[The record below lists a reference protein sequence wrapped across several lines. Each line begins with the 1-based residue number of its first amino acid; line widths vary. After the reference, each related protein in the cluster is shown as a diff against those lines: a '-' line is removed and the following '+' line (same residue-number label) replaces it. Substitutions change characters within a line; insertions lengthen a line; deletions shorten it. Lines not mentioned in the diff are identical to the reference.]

1 MNARDQK
8 AGTSADS
15 AVASRVA
22 SDVASADGKEAT
34 SLMFLN
40 EVTRKFDSWEVS
52 VYMAHMEEYSYTW
65 EGQQRKGKFFKC
77 TLVWMPDNTQYCYA
91 EIRKTKGSPADIF
104 EKAVDTY
111 RDGFRFRMSKV
122 ALNGQTKL
130 EYNNAPCK
138 AVVDLTKTTMTKLL
152 DTGTTITPQPSITC
166 SECLDFNKVQAFDIT
181 ALVDSV
187 SERRDV
193 RDERKVR
200 DVYLIDGTVSTR
212 PVPKKPSGVSS
223 PVEESTAR
231 LHLLFQGLMDTL
243 HLTKC

>member
-1 MNARDQK
+1 M
-8 AGTSADS
+8 
-15 AVASRVA
+15 ASRAA

-111 RDGFRFRMSKV
+111 RDGFRFRISKV
-122 ALNGQTKL
+122 ASLSSATPAVPRPASRCMQT
-130 EYNNAPCK
+130 A
-138 AVVDLTKTTMTKLL
+138 TQQSTMPFT
-152 DTGTTITPQPSITC
+152 
-166 SECLDFNKVQAFDIT
+166 
-181 ALVDSV
+181 
-187 SERRDV
+187 
-193 RDERKVR
+193 
-200 DVYLIDGTVSTR
+200 
-212 PVPKKPSGVSS
+212 
-223 PVEESTAR
+223 
-231 LHLLFQGLMDTL
+231 
-243 HLTKC
+243 